1 MKGRNDFV
9 CVVLDG
15 RILQKKVVSD
25 GEGRCGLGVV
35 VGSQ

>member
-1 MKGRNDFV
+1 MKGGKDFV

-15 RILQKKVVSD
+15 RILQKKVISD
-25 GEGRCGLGVV
+25 REGRCGLDLV